1 MHMFIRKIL
10 LDPFLLLLIGAMLLA
25 ALLPAR
31 GDAAE
36 VLEWIVAAAIA
47 LLFFLYGAKLS
58 PAAVASGLLHWRL
71 QSLVFLCTYAI
82 FPVLG
87 LIAAHLLR
95 GHLPDDLVLGV
106 LFLCL
111 LPSTVQSSIAFT
123 SIARGNVAAAITS
136 ASLSNL
142 AGVFITPLLVGLL
155 IGSQLGDFDLSSVG
169 NIALQILLPFA
180 IGQLCRRFIGAFLQR
195 HARMTSFT
203 DRGAI
208 LLVVYAAFSEGMVA
222 GVWSQVNGTDLV
234 WILGVA
240 CVLLGVILSITF
252 FGAKLLGFSREDQ
265 IAILFC
271 GSKKSLATGVPMA
284 GILFAGQAVSLV
296 VLPLMIFHQI
306 QLFVC
311 ALLAQRFAQQAD
323 TAIVPAA
330 EPAAATKI

>member
-1 MHMFIRKIL
+1 MHLFVRKIL
-10 LDPFLLLLIGAMLLA
+10 LDPFLLLLLSAMLIA
-25 ALLPAR
+25 AVLPAR
-31 GDAAE
+31 GEAAD
-36 VLEWIVAAAIA
+36 LLHWIVTAAIA

-71 QSLVFLCTYAI
+71 QSLVLVCTYGI

-87 LIAAHLLR
+87 LVASHLLR
-95 GHLPDDLVLGV
+95 GHLPDDLVLGI

-142 AGVFITPLLVGLL
+142 AGVFVTPLLVGLV
-155 IGSQLGDFDLSSVG
+155 IGTHGGDGFDLSSVG
-169 NIALQILLPFA
+169 DIALQILLPFA
-180 IGQLCRRFIGAFLQR
+180 IGQLCRPLVSAFLQR
-195 HARMTSFT
+195 HARLTQFT

-208 LLVVYAAFSEGMVA
+208 LLVVYSAFSEGMVA
-222 GVWSQVNGTDLV
+222 GIWSHVDGTDLL
-234 WILGVA
+234 WILATA
-240 CVLLGVILSITF
+240 CVLLALILAITALL
-252 FGAKLLGFSREDQ
+252 GKLFGFSREDQ
-265 IAILFC
+265 ITILFC

-284 GILFAGQAVSLV
+284 GILFAGQSVSLV

-311 ALLAQRFAQQAD
+311 ALLAERFASQPE
-323 TAIVPAA
+323 TASTAVQTS
-330 EPAAATKI
+330 ERRV